1 MHQADVQHVV
11 LRRRQFLAFQ
21 RFIPQCVGVLV
32 LHFDGGQG
40 QLLHWE
46 GQRRRLARNG
56 HNNAAFGSGRSQ
68 CKGSFLCREID
79 KQRRQLVDVQLGLL
93 FVGQGFV
100 GRVGLLH
107 LPGQLRAVGIVSLG
121 VIRCQQLLQSGFH
134 FLRTGQCIDQRRHF
148 LHLSMLSRVVGIAIL
163 GVGMLRQLADQFK
176 LRSSFRVLGRVALS
190 RVGVTLG
197 LRQITNQSGFH
208 GITTLVVLVPVA
220 LRLRAG
226 QHAHGAVAFLTVRMA
241 CFLHAA
247 DGLGRLR
254 RYLLVAALLHGVL
267 VLLHAAD

>member
-11 LRRRQFLAFQ
+11 LRRRQLLAFQ
-21 RFIPQCVGVLV
+21 RFVPQCVGVLV

-40 QLLHWE
+40 QLLHRE
-46 GQRRRLARNG
+46 GQRRRLAGNG
-56 HNNAAFGSGRSQ
+56 HSNAAFGSGRSQ
-68 CKGSFLCREID
+68 CKGSFLCGKID

-93 FVGQGFV
+93 FVGQGFI

-121 VIRCQQLLQSGFH
+121 VIRCQQLRQPGFH
-134 FLRTGQCIDQRRHF
+134 FLCAGQCIDQRRHF
-148 LHLSMLSRVVGIAIL
+148 LYLSMLSRIVGIAIL
-163 GVGMLRQLADQFK
+163 GMGMLRQLTDQFK
-176 LRSSFRVLGRVALS
+176 LRSSFRVLGRVALR
-190 RVGVTLG
+190 RVGVTISF
-197 LRQITNQSGFH
+197 RQITNQSCFH
-208 GITTLVVLVPVA
+208 GITALAVLVPVA

-226 QHAHGAVAFLTVRMA
+226 QYALFAVAFLAVNVA

-254 RYLLVAALLHGVL
+254 RYLLIAALLHGVL